1 MYHARAP
8 ASTPCYGAKP
18 RAMKGCTVSDCQ
30 GGEWPIRCGASTCRI
45 AGAVGG
51 NGFVGCTADGKLNIS
66 NKP

>member
-1 MYHARAP
+1 
-8 ASTPCYGAKP
+8 
-18 RAMKGCTVSDCQ
+18 MKGCTVSDCQ